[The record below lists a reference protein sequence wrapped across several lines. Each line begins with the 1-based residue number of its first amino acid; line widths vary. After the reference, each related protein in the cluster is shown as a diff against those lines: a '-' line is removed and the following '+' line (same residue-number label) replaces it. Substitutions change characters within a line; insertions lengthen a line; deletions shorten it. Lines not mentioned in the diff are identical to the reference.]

1 MGTEEM
7 EETSGWGKGRGV
19 GLAEPWLSCL
29 LGTVPKPEELL
40 SSSKSHRNSSP
51 VSHRLLSSESS

>member
-1 MGTEEM
+1 MGMEEM
-7 EETSGWGKGRGV
+7 EETSGWGRGRGV

-40 SSSKSHRNSSP
+40 
-51 VSHRLLSSESS
+51 